1 MPISRV
7 NLKINPQTKAPFK
20 FTTNPSHS
28 GGGKERVTTT
38 MTPSSSPQ
46 RPNEQDRNTSTSEIS
61 VSEGSSIT
69 SRSESDIDTETETV
83 SREPSVQ
90 PAGNV
95 AEEGDKR
102 EEENENDEEL
112 PVSTEPII
120 DYEIFGQILE
130 MNEVDES
137 GESDDEE
144 ENFVRGLVTNYY
156 DQAVSTFK
164 SMDDAL

>member
-1 MPISRV
+1 
-7 NLKINPQTKAPFK
+7 
-20 FTTNPSHS
+20 
-28 GGGKERVTTT
+28 

-69 SRSESDIDTETETV
+69 SRSESDIDTEMETI

-95 AEEGDKR
+95 VEDVDKR
-102 EEENENDEEL
+102 EENENDVEL